1 MERLDVAAVRRLAL
15 ARGGLLAP
23 KWTGLPTTAR
33 GAGRT
38 ARAAA
43 HAVIGRFG
51 YLQLDTISVA
61 GARSH
66 TLVLLSRLRGMDP
79 ALGERL
85 LVPGAP
91 LFEYFGHEASWM
103 PLEMWPLFGFQR
115 ERFRHRPW
123 WQRAVLPHRDVAD
136 AILRRARDE
145 GPFRSSDLEGERGT
159 GWGIGD
165 VWGLGKHTSHVA
177 RALWASG
184 DLAIRERQNFQRVY
198 DLPERVIPED
208 LRRREVS
215 AQDAHR
221 ALLLLAFDG
230 HGWADA
236 RTLAATFRM
245 RPRGEAFLGALRS
258 LRDEGAIVPCTLETT
273 EGTVSGWIRPRDLEH
288 AARLRRWRGAEDRG
302 VLLSPFD
309 PLVWDRDRALALF
322 GFDYRIEIYTPAA
335 KRRFGY
341 FSMPVLAGE
350 RIVAR
355 VDVKAERAAGV
366 VRAVSCHYERGATP
380 RRAPSADRAAVRSAL
395 LRHAEA
401 LGLELG

>member
-1 MERLDVAAVRRLAL
+1 MEEIDVVTARRLAL
-15 ARGGLLAP
+15 ARAGLAP
-23 KWTGLPTTAR
+23 TEWTGLPATAR
-33 GAGRT
+33 GAGPT

-43 HAVIGRFG
+43 HGVIARFG

-66 TLVLLSRLRGMDP
+66 ALVLLSRLRGMDP

-103 PLEMWPLFGFQR
+103 PVEMWPLFAFRR

-123 WQRAVLPHRDVAD
+123 WRGIIEPHRAVAD

-145 GPFRSSDLEGERGT
+145 GPFRSSDLEGASDRG
-159 GWGIGD
+159 W
-165 VWGLGKHTSHVA
+165 WLA
-177 RALWASG
+177 RSANRIAAALWASG
-184 DLAIRERQNFQRVY
+184 DLAIRERRAFQRIY

-208 LRRREVS
+208 VRSTQVS
-215 AQDAHR
+215 VADAHR
-221 ALLLLAFDG
+221 DLVLLAFDG

-236 RTLAATFRM
+236 RTVAATFRLL
-245 RPRGEAFLGALRS
+245 PRSEPFLGAMRS
-258 LRDEGAIVPCTLETT
+258 LADEGAIVPCALVEDD
-273 EGTVSGWIRPRDLEH
+273 GHRRAGWIRPRDLDS
-288 AARLRRWRGAEDRG
+288 AARLARWRPRKDRG

-309 PLVWDRDRALALF
+309 PLVWDRGRALRLF
-322 GFDYRIEIYTPAA
+322 GFHYRIEIYTPAA

-350 RIVAR
+350 RLVAR
-355 VDVKAERAAGV
+355 VDVKADRAAGV
-366 VRAVSCHYERGATP
+366 VRALACHYEAGVPA
-380 RRAPSADRAAVRSAL
+380 RRAPAADREAVRTAVG
-395 LRHAEA
+395 RHAAA
-401 LGLELG
+401 LGLGTR